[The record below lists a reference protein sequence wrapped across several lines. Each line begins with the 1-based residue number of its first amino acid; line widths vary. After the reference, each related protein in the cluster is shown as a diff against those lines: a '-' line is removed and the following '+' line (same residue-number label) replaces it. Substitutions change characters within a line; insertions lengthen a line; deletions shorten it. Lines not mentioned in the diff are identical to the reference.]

1 METYIIYEVLS
12 NGEVRETALAEVKQ
26 EQDIVKIIK
35 GLYGKAKWKAKTDKR
50 YDNVVYN
57 YDSFEDWGDWL

>member
-1 METYIIYEVLS
+1 METYIIYEILS

-26 EQDIVKIIK
+26 EGDIVKIIK
-35 GLYGKAKWKAKTDKR
+35 GLYSKAKWKARTDRR
-50 YDNVVYN
+50 YDNVVYD